1 MFSSDVR
8 KIFTDTFHHSMQILA
23 IDDYRS
29 HLNLNLDAMFHWC
42 VLEFV
47 VCCVDFDRC
56 FMIFV
61 MLGFFIMYFFA
72 IFSCKY
78 RAIN

>member
-29 HLNLNLDAMFHWC
+29 HLNLNLDAILHWC

-47 VCCVDFDRC
+47 VCSVLHDICHVR
-56 FMIFV
+56 
-61 MLGFFIMYFFA
+61 FFYYVLFLQYFHVN
-72 IFSCKY
+72 IEL
-78 RAIN
+78 